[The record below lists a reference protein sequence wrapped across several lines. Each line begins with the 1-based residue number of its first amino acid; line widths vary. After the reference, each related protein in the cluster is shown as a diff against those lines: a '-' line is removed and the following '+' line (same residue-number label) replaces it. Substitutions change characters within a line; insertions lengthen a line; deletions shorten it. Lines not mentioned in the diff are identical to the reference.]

1 MVNVRDFNPKQD
13 KTEGL
18 LSLDKSGEDDS
29 SDMVVPMVIGIVIAI
44 LFLLLMILIF
54 YCLRCK
60 KKIEKYPR
68 P

>member
-1 MVNVRDFNPKQD
+1 MDVRDFNPKQN
-13 KTEGL
+13 KIKEL
-18 LSLDKSGEDDS
+18 LSMDKSGEDDS